1 MNQNEPVFQFNTLP
15 ANDAEDCRAS
25 WRHKWG
31 ANFSSNIREIY
42 SQFWGHLLFFVV
54 VVCLFVCLFL
64 FVFSLTLWVK
74 FSFSTI
80 QPKPCS
86 QALPSSVTR
95 STKKQ
100 AIKSYIA
107 ELGLGNKA
115 RIYHN
120 LYSVDHCP
128 SEQWHRLTRILDND
142 ISSEE
147 DAFTIGGN
155 RQLAGFSR
163 ECPRVTCST

>member
-15 ANDAEDCRAS
+15 ANDAEDYRAS
-25 WRHKWG
+25 WRDKWG
-31 ANFSSNIREIY
+31 ANFSSNIRGIY
-42 SQFWGHLLFFVV
+42 SQFWGHLLFF
-54 VVCLFVCLFL
+54 CCCYLFVCLFL

-86 QALPSSVTR
+86 QAPPSSVTR

-107 ELGLGNKA
+107 MLGLGNEA

-120 LYSVDHCP
+120 LYLVDHCP

-155 RQLAGFSR
+155 SQLAGFSR